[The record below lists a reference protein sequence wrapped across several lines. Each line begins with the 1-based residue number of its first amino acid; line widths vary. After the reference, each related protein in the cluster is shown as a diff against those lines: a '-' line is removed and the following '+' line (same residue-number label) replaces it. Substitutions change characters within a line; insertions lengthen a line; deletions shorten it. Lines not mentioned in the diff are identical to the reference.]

1 MRRLD
6 WDDVRTRRMR
16 RHGLL
21 GAPTATTPADVVR
34 AMHGA
39 HAQVMSAAELSI
51 GVRLPGSTR
60 TDVRDALWRDQSL
73 TKTFGPRGTVH
84 LVSTADLA
92 MWTGALA
99 AVPSR
104 SSPFAPDVR
113 LTDDQ
118 QTEVVA
124 AVADALRGPPLTL
137 EELDEAVV
145 ARTGRWAGDLVMPA
159 FQVKWPRWRQAI
171 GAAAT
176 AGVLVLG
183 PSRGPKVTYTRDPQ
197 FVPLSA
203 DAALP
208 LFLEK
213 YLRAFGPST
222 PAHLA
227 RWLNAP
233 VGWAEKVF
241 DGAAVETVEVA
252 GTTACVA
259 ADDAALA
266 ADDAGLDANDAGPA
280 ADGAAADAAANIGET
295 RAPSCV
301 RLLPYFD
308 AFTVGFQPREVLFP
322 GRAAERALTRG
333 QAGNYPVV
341 LVDGVVAGVWHQ
353 RRAGRRGGGAGE
365 LLGGLPP
372 ARRPELEGAATRIG
386 EVLEAGSTELVLG
399 PVDVGPHA

>member
-6 WDDVRTRRMR
+6 WDGVRTRRLR

-21 GAPTATTPADVVR
+21 GPPTATRPAHVVR

-60 TDVRDALWRDQSL
+60 TDVRDALWRDRSL

-84 LVSTADLA
+84 LLPTADLA

-104 SSPFAPDVR
+104 SSAFAPDVR

-118 QTEVVA
+118 QTEVVS

-145 ARTGRWAGDLVMPA
+145 ARIGRWAGDLVMPA

-171 GAAAT
+171 RAAAT
-176 AGVLVLG
+176 AGVLVFG
-183 PSRGPKVTYTRDPQ
+183 PSRGAKVTYTRDPQ

-208 LFLEK
+208 LFLDG

-252 GTTACVA
+252 GTTAWVA
-259 ADDAALA
+259 AH
-266 ADDAGLDANDAGPA
+266 DAGLDAD
-280 ADGAAADAAANIGET
+280 DAAVDPADDPAVHAAVDIEET
-295 RAPSCV
+295 RTPWCI

-308 AFTVGFQPREVLFP
+308 AFTVGFQPREALFR
-322 GRAAERALTRG
+322 GRAAERALARG

-341 LVDGVVAGVWHQ
+341 LVDGVVGGVWHQ
-353 RRAGRRGGGAGE
+353 RRSGRRITVTVE
-365 LLGGLPP
+365 LLGDLPG
-372 ARRPELEGAATRIG
+372 ARHAELEAQVEHVG
-386 EVLEAGSTELVLG
+386 EVLEAASTELVLG
-399 PVDVGPHA
+399 PVEVGPHA